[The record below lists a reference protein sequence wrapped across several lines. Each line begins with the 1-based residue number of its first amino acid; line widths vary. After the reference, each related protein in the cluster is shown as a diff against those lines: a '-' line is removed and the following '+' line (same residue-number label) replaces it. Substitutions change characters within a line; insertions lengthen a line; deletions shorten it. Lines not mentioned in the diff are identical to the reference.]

1 MIMMYVNK
9 MLTLLK
15 VQLVHSF
22 GKIDKIHTGNV
33 NNMLAL
39 NKNLKELNKQSVN
52 EQFFVTLNS

>member
-1 MIMMYVNK
+1 MYVNK

-22 GKIDKIHTGNV
+22 GKIDAIHTDNV
-33 NNMLAL
+33 YNILAL

-52 EQFFVTLNS
+52 GQFFVTLNS